1 MSLPFVHR
9 HITIDAVVIDSRS
22 ILCERKDLMQIV
34 SFSLGALYLL
44 IVFVL
49 AMYGF
54 NNLMNTFLYLNSK
67 SASSKRKRNHTITE
81 YPKVTIQLPIFNE
94 KYTIER
100 LLKSVTSLDYPAD
113 CLQIQV
119 LDDSTDNTATLTKQL
134 VDQYKSQGVNIEWI
148 HRIDREGYKA
158 GALSHAFYTATGE
171 LIAIF
176 DADFVPQPDWLRKTV
191 PLFKSKNLG
200 CLQTRWGHTNRRFNS
215 LTRVE
220 AMAIDGHFIVE
231 QAVRSQ
237 NDFFLNFNG
246 TAGIWR
252 RACIEDA
259 GGWQWDTLTEDLDLS
274 YRAQMRGWKIDYLPD
289 VVVPAELPAHVEAFK
304 NQQFRWA
311 KGSFQVVRKILPRIF
326 NDSNLPL
333 HIRLLAILHLTG
345 YGVHPL
351 MLGSLILTLPV
362 GLFAPVAFK
371 LFPLSILA
379 GFGPPLLYL
388 TARASDTPP
397 LWERIKLLPLLTI
410 TGFGLCLN
418 TSLAVIEGLFGK
430 GKSVFIRTPKLNLN
444 DAHKQFK
451 AVDSAYIAPLNPL
464 VWAEFGLGVY
474 ALITGIVLA
483 PIIGWSILPW
493 MFIYM
498 FGFFYIAGMSLAQN
512 RESARQLTELAP
524 EKSI

>member
-1 MSLPFVHR
+1 
-9 HITIDAVVIDSRS
+9 
-22 ILCERKDLMQIV
+22 MQIL
-34 SFSLGALYLL
+34 SYLLGALYLL

-54 NNLMNTFLYLNSK
+54 HNLINTFLYLNSR
-67 SASSKRKRNHTITE
+67 ANPLRRRKIPIISE
-81 YPKVTIQLPIFNE
+81 YPKVTVQLPIFNE

-100 LLKSVTSLDYPAD
+100 LLGSVTGMDYPAD
-113 CLQIQV
+113 RLQIQV
-119 LDDSTDNTATLTKQL
+119 LDDSTDNTASLTRQL
-134 VDQYKSQGVNIEWI
+134 VEEYQAQGIDIEWI
-148 HRIDREGYKA
+148 HRTDRKGYKA
-158 GALSHAFYTATGE
+158 GALAHGLQTATGE
-171 LIAIF
+171 LLAIF
-176 DADFVPQPDWLRKTV
+176 DADFVPKQDWLKKTV
-191 PLFKSKNLG
+191 PLFKNPNLG
-200 CLQTRWGHTNRRFNS
+200 CLQTRWGHTNRKFNS
-215 LTRVE
+215 LTQVE

-246 TAGIWR
+246 TAGLWR

-259 GGWQWDTLTEDLDLS
+259 GGWEWDTLTEDLDLS

-326 NDSNLPL
+326 EHSDLPW

-351 MLGSLILTLPV
+351 MLALLILTLPV
-362 GLFAPVAFK
+362 GLFAPLAFK

-388 TARASDTPP
+388 TAKASHTPP
-397 LWERIKLLPLLTI
+397 LRERLKLLPLLTI

-418 TSLAVIEGLFGK
+418 TSLAVMQGLFGK
-430 GKSVFIRTPKLNLN
+430 GGDFVRTPKLNLN
-444 DAHKQFK
+444 DARKQIK
-451 AVDSAYIAPLNPL
+451 PVDSTYIVPINPL
-464 VWAEFGLGVY
+464 VWVEFALGIY
-474 ALITGIVLA
+474 ALVSSIVLA
-483 PIIGWSILPW
+483 PIIGWGIVPW
-493 MFIYM
+493 MMIYM
-498 FGFFYIAGMSLAQN
+498 CGFFYVGGMSLAQS
-512 RESARQLTELAP
+512 RESTRKRIPKLHP
-524 EKSI
+524 EKSV